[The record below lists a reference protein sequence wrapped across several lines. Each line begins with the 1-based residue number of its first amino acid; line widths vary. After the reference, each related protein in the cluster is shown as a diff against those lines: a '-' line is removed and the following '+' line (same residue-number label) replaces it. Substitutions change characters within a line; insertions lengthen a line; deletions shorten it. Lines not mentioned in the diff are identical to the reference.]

1 MNIDVERERLSQKK
15 ILEELRRDWKLTDM
29 LPVYLSNDL
38 GTRVIYGALI
48 PAAQIEQALSRPDW
62 DLMINGGMPDAVE
75 DYQSGRKR
83 VEYLRYGANTGVE
96 PLIICR
102 RFSGLRDPYLEIS
115 EEFRLFHRLYHD
127 RKKDE
132 YIKIDAAGNES
143 QVAIVEPHRVQI
155 RLKEIRQFLAIKEMY
170 LALQFDWLEESKH
183 SLAELGLREGGNDQ
197 RDDDALAYWRHN
209 YLDGFARHQAYS
221 RVWGKRLVA
230 PLPKSQSGFGE
241 FAEEPKKYVE
251 FIIDVDE
258 NGEAITYTS
267 NPDALANYFGAN
279 SHAPNYVTP
288 VHFQKQVLEKYYR
301 QPRKY
306 SVGDSI
312 LSCGDLWYMRIDN
325 HHQDKVC
332 AWLGD
337 LGQNLSYNE
346 QLHWRTYNIPP
357 EGAGISET
365 YWSRQFQLRPMNSDQ
380 PDLLFKQRYQ
390 QLQEVCNTHLGWQL
404 LLPLDAYDEHHLQ
417 GLRIPAT
424 DEQRDFDELVLSL
437 TKILID
443 SLHQKRLKTLLPAE
457 RKEERKGSITY
468 LEAALSA
475 CGAED
480 AADHISFL
488 RNLQKLRSRGV
499 AHRKGSDYQKTAND
513 LGIEYHSLQDLFT
526 GILWQS
532 LDLLNYFINFVRSG
546 RIHVDD
552 IEQNKIEEGY
562 AVLDELV
569 GFVESDVTDASVNH
583 DKSIYELRST
593 P

>member
-15 ILEELRRDWKLTDM
+15 ILEELRRDRKLTDM
-29 LPVYLSNDL
+29 LPVYLSNDWYP
-38 GTRVIYGALI
+38 RVIYCALI

-62 DLMINGGMPDAVE
+62 DLMMNGGMPAAVE

-96 PLIICR
+96 PLIIHR

-170 LALQFDWLEESKH
+170 LALQFDWLEESRY

-197 RDDDALAYWRHN
+197 RDDDALACWRHN
-209 YLDGFARHQAYS
+209 YRDGFDRHQTYS
-221 RVWGKRLVA
+221 RVWGQRLVA
-230 PLPKSQSGFGE
+230 PLPKSQSGFEE

-251 FIIDVDE
+251 
-258 NGEAITYTS
+258 
-267 NPDALANYFGAN
+267 
-279 SHAPNYVTP
+279 
-288 VHFQKQVLEKYYR
+288 
-301 QPRKY
+301 
-306 SVGDSI
+306 
-312 LSCGDLWYMRIDN
+312 
-325 HHQDKVC
+325 
-332 AWLGD
+332 
-337 LGQNLSYNE
+337 E

-357 EGAGISET
+357 EGASISET

-390 QLQEVCNTHLGWQL
+390 QLQEACNTHLGWQL
-404 LLPLDAYDEHHLQ
+404 LLPLDTYDEHHLQ

-457 RKEERKGSITY
+457 HKEERKGSITY

-488 RNLQKLRSRGV
+488 RNLQKVRSRGV

-513 LGIEYHSLQDLFT
+513 LGIENHSLQDLFT

-532 LDLLNYFINFVRSG
+532 LDLLNYLIHFVRSG
-546 RIHVDD
+546 RIHVED

-562 AVLDELV
+562 AVLDEMV
-569 GFVESDVTDASVNH
+569 GFVEFDVTDASVNH
-583 DKSIYELRST
+583 DKSIYELRSA